1 MSNSRVD
8 RDALKNF
15 TFILYASQ
23 MPEKNG
29 YYDENENKFQ
39 VGSDFVIK

>member
-1 MSNSRVD
+1 
-8 RDALKNF
+8 
-15 TFILYASQ
+15 